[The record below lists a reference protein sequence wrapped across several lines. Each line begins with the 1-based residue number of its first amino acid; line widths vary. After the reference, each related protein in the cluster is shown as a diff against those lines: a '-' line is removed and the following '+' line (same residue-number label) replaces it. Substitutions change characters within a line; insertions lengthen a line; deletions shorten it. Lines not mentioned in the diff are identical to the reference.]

1 MNVMNLFEQWQEI
14 ANTERDQKE
23 TQEFWTDYFQLE
35 KNNYIEIL
43 ENHTEVPAGTVN
55 ALAERFE
62 MDPVTF
68 MGFLDGINTSL
79 EAELPLETFTEDTQV
94 ELKIDFEKLLFNMY
108 EAKAEWLFNLPQW
121 DSVLPVEKR
130 RDIQKAWRQSK
141 TVRNDSKVGR
151 NDACPCGSGKK
162 YKKCCGANA

>member
-1 MNVMNLFEQWQEI
+1 MNLFEQWQAI

-23 TQEFWTDYFQLE
+23 TQEFWTDYFQQE

-43 ENHTEVPAGTVN
+43 EDHTTVPAGTVK

-62 MDPVTF
+62 MDAVTF

-79 EAELPLETFTEDTQV
+79 EAELPLETFTEDT
-94 ELKIDFEKLLFNMY
+94 ELALKIDFDKLLFNMY
-108 EAKAEWLFNLPQW
+108 EAKAEWLYNLPQW
-121 DSVLPVEKR
+121 EKVLTEER
-130 RDIQKAWRQSK
+130 RREIQKEWRLSK
-141 TVRNDSKVGR
+141 TVRNDSKIGR
-151 NDACPCGSGKK
+151 NDPCSCGSGKK

>member
-1 MNVMNLFEQWQEI
+1 MSIFEQWQEI
-14 ANTERDQKE
+14 ANTERGEKE

-43 ENHTEVPAGTVN
+43 GDHKTVPAGSIK
-55 ALAERFE
+55 ALAEKFE
-62 MDPVTF
+62 MDTVTF

-79 EAELPLETFTEDTQV
+79 EAELPLETFTEDTEI

-108 EAKAEWLFNLPQW
+108 EAKAEWLYELPQW
-121 DSVLPVEKR
+121 EDVLTAEKR
-130 RDIQKAWRQSK
+130 QEIQKSWRASK
-141 TVRNDSKVGR
+141 TVRNENKIGR
-151 NDACPCGSGKK
+151 NDPCPCGSGKK